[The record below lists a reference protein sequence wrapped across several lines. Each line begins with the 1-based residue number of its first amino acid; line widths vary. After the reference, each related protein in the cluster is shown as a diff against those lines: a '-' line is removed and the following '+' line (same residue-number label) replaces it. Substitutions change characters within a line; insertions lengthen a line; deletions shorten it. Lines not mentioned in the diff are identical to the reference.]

1 MCSHRARA
9 SRNQIFGLNAS
20 GASRNLKP
28 RSVINCEL
36 GFYFAP
42 DLKLIAKIVNKS
54 KNIWNF
60 FNDVQ
65 KEGWKQLFSGLS
77 INYLKAVPSV
87 AIGFT
92 VYDVMKAYLRVPSRD
107 KAVVE
112 VSTNKR
118 ELQTSTLS
126 SSQSAS

>member
-1 MCSHRARA
+1 M
-9 SRNQIFGLNAS
+9 I
-20 GASRNLKP
+20 
-28 RSVINCEL
+28 
-36 GFYFAP
+36 
-42 DLKLIAKIVNKS
+42 
-54 KNIWNF
+54 
-60 FNDVQ
+60 VQ

-107 KAVVE
+107 KAIVE